1 MKNKLLS
8 ILVAF
13 IRKTFSEE
21 RLLDLISD
29 LLDIL
34 YEGFGPLEDGSDK
47 DV

>member
-8 ILVAF
+8 FFLAF
-13 IRKTFSEE
+13 VRKTFSEQ
-21 RLLDLISD
+21 RIMDLIHG

-34 YEGFGPLEDGSDK
+34 YDDSDPLEEGSDE

>member
-8 ILVAF
+8 FFLGFV
-13 IRKTFSEE
+13 RKTFSEE
-21 RLLDLISD
+21 RLLDLISG

-34 YEGFGPLEDGSDK
+34 YDGFGPIEGSET

>member
-8 ILVAF
+8 FFLAF
-13 IRKTFSEE
+13 VRKTFSEE
-21 RLLDLISD
+21 WLLELISG

-34 YEGFGPLEDGSDK
+34 YDGFDPIKEGGEK